1 MKNRK
6 YIAGILAS
14 MLLLTSCGGGAS
26 KDVKTPEPTKESN
39 VTQEVS
45 DSSEENKESSIANEK
60 IVDTS
65 SLPSFVLNGREIA
78 AGERT
83 HFIDADDKQGFV
95 DAPIFVYDI
104 DGDIYN
110 YEKSGQS
117 LVVYAE
123 EENTSLS
130 NDELLDYFFMEKG
143 KKYFEKQLDSANVVK
158 SYEVKS
164 KEEVDKGG
172 LACTHYIGEFTAT
185 YDSSIVE
192 EDQYYFDMY
201 CFNFL
206 GLPCFVGGIQIFAND
221 YEPGQTYLDA
231 IRKDITQNTERML
244 LSVRTNDD

>member
-1 MKNRK
+1 MRNKK

-14 MLLLTSCGGGAS
+14 MLLLTSCGGGTS
-26 KDVKTPEPTKESN
+26 KDVKSKDSTAESN

-45 DSSEENKESSIANEK
+45 DSSGENKETSNANEK

-65 SLPSFVLNGREIA
+65 TLPSFVLKGNEIA
-78 AGERT
+78 AAHRC
-83 HFIDADDKQGFV
+83 HFIDIDDKQGYV
-95 DAPIFVYDI
+95 DCPIFVDYV

-110 YEKSGQS
+110 FNKGGQS
-117 LVVYAE
+117 LVAYAE
-123 EENTSLS
+123 EEKTTLS
-130 NDELLDYFFMEKG
+130 NDELLEYFFTEKG
-143 KKYFEKQLDSANVVK
+143 KEYFANQLDSANIVT

-164 KEEVDKGG
+164 QEEVEKGG

-185 YDSSIVE
+185 YESSTT

-221 YEPGQTYLDA
+221 YEPGQSYLDA
-231 IRKDITQNTERML
+231 IRKDITQNTERMI
-244 LSVRTNDD
+244 LSVRTNED